1 MQIWAKMKLTRMYK
15 TNDFKIS
22 YPKSALSSSLTAG
35 CGLKKRHFFSIRKVT
50 RLSSS
55 SNAG

>member
-1 MQIWAKMKLTRMYK
+1 MQIWAKMELTRMYK

-35 CGLKKRHFFSIRKVT
+35 CGLKLEMKACKYDGGVFHP
-50 RLSSS
+50 
-55 SNAG
+55 A